1 MAINSAQIIEIK
13 TNAAKEYTLKGV
25 AFSVPGAPNPET
37 RQIEGESLVD
47 YLHYFPIYDELEA
60 AFGLPVTFENDANC
74 ATFAELWLGAAYES
88 KDVVVIVL
96 GTGIG
101 GSIVFNREIVK
112 GFNSYA
118 GEIGFMLLNNNEE
131 NFGELA
137 TAVQM
142 AKKYAAKKG
151 LDSNK
156 ITGVEVFKL
165 AKEGDKLAQEEV
177 DQFFHYLALGIYNL
191 NAIIDP
197 EKIILGG
204 GVSKMEGFQERVE
217 AAIQALYA
225 RIYAFPYEPNIE
237 IAHFNN
243 DANLIGAIYT
253 FNNA

>member
-1 MAINSAQIIEIK
+1 M
-13 TNAAKEYTLKGV
+13 
-25 AFSVPGAPNPET
+25 
-37 RQIEGESLVD
+37 
-47 YLHYFPIYDELEA
+47 
-60 AFGLPVTFENDANC
+60 
-74 ATFAELWLGAAYES
+74 
-88 KDVVVIVL
+88 VIVL